1 MESASTTTALLDC
14 HSLPHQQFSSRL
26 AYIGDNSKG
35 KLNTI
40 VTKKSTR
47 LPPIARFDSSQKSIE
62 TVEDNISTIGSSD
75 SNDSNDGQSVG
86 IDPSLRVKQLEKNV
100 TFVKEHCQSLLK
112 CLHNELDD
120 LKRKNRGIY

>member
-1 MESASTTTALLDC
+1 MESASTSTALLDC

-26 AYIGDNSKG
+26 VYIGDNSKG

-62 TVEDNISTIGSSD
+62 TIEDNISINGSSD
-75 SNDSNDGQSVG
+75 SNDDLSVG
-86 IDPSLRVKQLEKNV
+86 IDPSLRVKQLEKNL

>member
-1 MESASTTTALLDC
+1 MESASTSTALLDC

-26 AYIGDNSKG
+26 VYIGDNSKG

-47 LPPIARFDSSQKSIE
+47 LPPIARCDSFQKSVE
-62 TVEDNISTIGSSD
+62 TNEDNISTNGSSD
-75 SNDSNDGQSVG
+75 SNDDLSVG
-86 IDPSLRVKQLEKNV
+86 IDPSLRVKQLEKNLK
-100 TFVKEHCQSLLK
+100 FVKEHCQSLLK